1 MDTHQSF
8 AQECPLSQL
17 SVLLLIHYPWLAFL
31 ASIQQ
36 RKAPKLC
43 HRSPKTHT
51 TPQVKFLPTQSFT
64 VNHRDSNAFV
74 CQFHSCWHSKPDVG
88 QVAMC
93 RGAKGRGGG
102 QWEYLLRQSTLP
114 AEIFIHNKTVFRLWK
129 RNKLL
134 ELAEPFSL
142 AELLLLFCCEPSG
155 LVNSTENLLVLHFFQ
170 SNYNWNYWPNWKM
183 N

>member
-8 AQECPLSQL
+8 AQDCPLSQL
-17 SVLLLIHYPWLAFL
+17 SVWLLIHYPWLAFL

-74 CQFHSCWHSKPDVG
+74 CQFHSYWHSKPDIGQCVG
-88 QVAMC
+88 EPKAEVVDSETIC
-93 RGAKGRGGG
+93 SDNPPR
-102 QWEYLLRQSTLP
+102 LLRIS
-114 AEIFIHNKTVFRLWK
+114 IHNKTVFRLWK

-142 AELLLLFCCEPSG
+142 A
-155 LVNSTENLLVLHFFQ
+155 
-170 SNYNWNYWPNWKM
+170 
-183 N
+183 